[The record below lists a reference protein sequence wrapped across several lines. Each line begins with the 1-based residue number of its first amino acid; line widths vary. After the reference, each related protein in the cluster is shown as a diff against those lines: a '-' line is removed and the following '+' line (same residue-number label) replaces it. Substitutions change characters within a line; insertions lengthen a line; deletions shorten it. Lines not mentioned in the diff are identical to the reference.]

1 MYLYPNLYDEKLFNA
16 PTLYDAVE
24 RYGYTVASLLG
35 NYPIWDET
43 KRDWLNGEIY
53 GYFAYRE
60 IGAESVPMFSSYA
73 KRAMNR
79 VMPKVNSIAAFA
91 LAGSDNW
98 DVSMIESMTGETTH
112 ANTVT
117 GSRSDMAQSVLT
129 DTYDRANST
138 SNTTTS
144 ESKAT
149 AITSD
154 TPQVMLSS
162 TENYMSSG
170 TESGSSGTGTSAT
183 MGTDTGTV
191 THAQS
196 SNGSGSSS
204 SEDHGISENTAE
216 RTQAAGQ
223 LSELASRW
231 AATMPDLLGIIF
243 EALETCFCQVF

>member
-1 MYLYPNLYDEKLFNA
+1 MYLYPNLYDEKLFES
-16 PTLYDAVE
+16 PTLYDAVN
-24 RYGYTVASLLG
+24 RYGYTLAGLLG
-35 NYPIWDET
+35 DYPIWDET
-43 KRDWLNGEIY
+43 KRSWLNDEIY

-60 IGAESVPMFSSYA
+60 IGAETLPMFSAYA
-73 KRAMNR
+73 KRVMTR
-79 VMPKVNSIAAFA
+79 IMPKVNSIAAFA
-91 LAGSDNW
+91 LAGSQNW
-98 DVSMIESMTGETTH
+98 DVTLLEEMSGETTH
-112 ANTVT
+112 ANTST
-117 GSRSDMAQSVLT
+117 GSRTDAAQSVLT
-129 DTYDRANST
+129 DTYDRANT
-138 SNTTTS
+138 SNNTTTS

-196 SNGSGSSS
+196 SNGSGSTSA
-204 SEDHGISENTAE
+204 EDHGVTDNEVTRSQT
-216 RTQAAGQ
+216 AGQ